1 VLAQMPFSG
10 LRASGTPDSAIPH
23 RRPWAGAAIASAA
36 GSIAIAVAA
45 VRSAVVFPQVTDFVG
60 VAATHQA
67 QAAGIGC
74 IYSRAVQLA
83 GVHLVPGAVAPPT
96 AAGIVW
102 HFNEPPVLTVLAAPF
117 SRLQLPVAVDLWEV
131 VLFAALAACAF
142 LLWRGRAGLPAWLMV
157 AVVAALLLNEIA
169 NTDFSLA
176 QNDPLLLLIAL
187 LGIEMLRRHLDVA
200 AGILI
205 GVVALKPQ
213 LVFLV
218 VIALTIH
225 QRWRI
230 VAACAATIAAIGT
243 VCVLMVGPSCG
254 LQWLGSATQLGEFQI
269 GIGLPGTIAR
279 WTMSTTAAEL
289 AFVALA
295 LAAVVL
301 LVLIR
306 TRVDTPVFVAIA
318 LALAVVI
325 GLHTLAY
332 EVLFLAPLGM
342 VVAVSKPWIVIV
354 TGWVFTLAQVI
365 YPRGSDPFLAT
376 EVVPFVAVTLAVVFV
391 VRRGAPRRLDQ
402 ETAAMM
408 RQQHDLVAAI

>member
-1 VLAQMPFSG
+1 MPFSG
-10 LRASGTPDSAIPH
+10 LRTPGAADVADARP
-23 RRPWAGAAIASAA
+23 RPWVIAAVASTA

-45 VRSAVVFPQVTDFVG
+45 VRSAVMFPQVTDYAG

-67 QAAGIGC
+67 QAAGLGC
-74 IYSRAVQLA
+74 IYSKTVQLA
-83 GVHLVPGAVAPPT
+83 GLHLVPGAVLPQT

-102 HFNEPPVLTVLAAPF
+102 HFNEPPVLTLLAAPF
-117 SRLQLPVAVDLWEV
+117 AGLRLPIAVDVWEV
-131 VLFAALAACAF
+131 LLFAAIAVCAS
-142 LLWRGRAGLPAWLMV
+142 LLWRGRAGLPAWLMA
-157 AVVAALLLNEIA
+157 AVIGALLLNEIA

-176 QNDPLLLLIAL
+176 QNDPLLLVVAL
-187 LGIEMLRRHLDVA
+187 LAIELMRRHLDVA

-213 LVFLV
+213 LVFLA
-218 VIALTIH
+218 VIALVIH

-230 VAACAATIAAIGT
+230 VAACAATVAGIGAL
-243 VCVLMVGPSCG
+243 CVLMVGPSCS

-295 LAAVVL
+295 IVAVVL
-301 LVLIR
+301 LVRIR
-306 TRVDTPVFVAIA
+306 SRVDTGVFFAIA

-325 GLHTLAY
+325 GLHTVAY

-342 VVAVSKPWIVIV
+342 AVAVSKPWMVV
-354 TGWVFTLAQVI
+354 ATGWAFTVAQVI
-365 YPRGSDPFLAT
+365 YPRGAGPFLTT
-376 EVVPFVAVTLAVVFV
+376 EVVPLVAVTVAVIFV
-391 VRRGAPRRLDQ
+391 VRRGANRGLDQ
-402 ETAAMM
+402 EPAATTRKTHDLAAAM
-408 RQQHDLVAAI
+408 